1 MLTIAP
7 HATLTPFV
15 KQLWVSHSNALPPG
29 TREHVLPTGQM
40 HLVFRLSGP
49 PLRIFRDAGDLAG
62 STFNG
67 PVVGGARAGFYVK
80 EVGAPVLSVGV
91 QLLPGAAL
99 ALFGVSAAELAGRH
113 TPASELLGAQ
123 ADSMLQQLC
132 EQGSAAQQLMRLE
145 SLLAARLPRVHGLH
159 PGVADILG
167 KFEHAARV
175 EEMVRESR
183 YSHRGFI
190 ALFKQATGLSPKRYA
205 RLMRFQQLM
214 AALRS
219 APAESLSELA
229 LAAGYS
235 DQAHMN
241 REFREFAGLTPL
253 QYRLLAPE
261 AAHHVA
267 LAGQF
272 SSIPASR
279 RTVKLDQQLPGDPH
293 DP

>member
-1 MLTIAP
+1 MLNIAP
-7 HATLTPFV
+7 HVTLRPFV
-15 KQLWVSHSNALPPG
+15 KQLWVSHSQAQPAG

-40 HLVFRLSGP
+40 HLVFRLAGP
-49 PLRIFRDAGDLAG
+49 PLRIFQGPDDRTG
-62 STFNG
+62 STFKG
-67 PVVGGARAGFYVK
+67 PVVGGARASFYVK
-80 EVGAPVLSVGV
+80 ELGEPVLSVGV
-91 QLLPGAAL
+91 QLLPGAAQ
-99 ALFGVSAAELAGRH
+99 ALFGVSAEELAGRH
-113 TPASELLGAQ
+113 TSASELLGAQ

-132 EQGSAAQQLMRLE
+132 EQGSPMQQLLRLE
-145 SLLAARLPRVHGLH
+145 SMLAARLPRVHGLH

-190 ALFKQATGLSPKRYA
+190 ALFKQATGMSPKRYA

-214 AALRS
+214 AAMRA
-219 APAESLSELA
+219 APGESLSELA

-241 REFREFAGLTPL
+241 REFREFAGFTPL

-267 LAGQF
+267 LAGQI

-279 RTVKLDQQLPGDPH
+279 RAVQSDHQLPGDPH

>member
-7 HATLTPFV
+7 HATLKPFV
-15 KQLWVSHSNALPPG
+15 QQLWVSHSHAVPPG

-49 PLRIFRDAGDLAG
+49 PLRTFRDAGDLAG
-62 STFNG
+62 SSFNG
-67 PVVGGARAGFYVK
+67 PVVGGARASFYVK
-80 EVGAPVLSVGV
+80 EIGEPVLSVGV

-113 TPASELLGAQ
+113 TPASELLGTQ

-132 EQGSAAQQLMRLE
+132 EQEGPAQQLMRLE

-214 AALRS
+214 EALRGSS
-219 APAESLSELA
+219 AASLSELA
-229 LAAGYS
+229 LACGYS

-241 REFREFAGLTPL
+241 REFREFAGVTPL
-253 QYRLLAPE
+253 QYRLLAPA

-279 RTVKLDQQLPGDPH
+279 RAVKSAHQPPGDPH